1 MVGYPIE
8 NWSANRRDTVVR
20 WLNDTFGKEDYNVWY
35 IDYDFNLHTL
45 CLSDE
50 ALLVV
55 LLKFDFLI
63 APPSL

>member
-1 MVGYPIE
+1 MVGYPIA

-20 WLNDTFGKEDYNVWY
+20 WLTDTFGKEDHKVWY
-35 IDYDFNLHTL
+35 IDYDYTL

-63 APPSL
+63 APPPL